1 MGKGDTNEEVEG
13 GYGDILR
20 INKNRLWAE
29 QMKEMRN
36 LRHLRRSTVY
46 PYYTNTV
53 DLLLEAAWKVA
64 E

>member
-29 QMKEMRN
+29 EMKEVRN
-36 LRHLRRSTVY
+36 LRHLRRRLCEHSRSFT
-46 PYYTNTV
+46 
-53 DLLLEAAWKVA
+53 
-64 E
+64 